1 MDILVSSNL
10 ERLLYEAADRNGDLI
25 RVWMKQLKESGSY
38 SVGEQR
44 RDWMADVFCGDY
56 ADNKDTVAEIS
67 KRYAQDRYLMDPHT
81 AVAGHVLRKYREQYS
96 DDTPTVIVGTASPYK
111 FAADVLKAVSGEET
125 DDPFTASERLEQ
137 LTGIPM
143 PEQVRRLKEFP
154 VRHTAACD
162 KDKMAEAI
170 LEG

>member
-1 MDILVSSNL
+1 M
-10 ERLLYEAADRNGDLI
+10 
-25 RVWMKQLKESGSY
+25 
-38 SVGEQR
+38 
-44 RDWMADVFCGDY
+44 
-56 ADNKDTVAEIS
+56 
-67 KRYAQDRYLMDPHT
+67 
-81 AVAGHVLRKYREQYS
+81 
-96 DDTPTVIVGTASPYK
+96 IVGTASPYK

-143 PEQVRRLKEFP
+143 PEQVRRLKELP
-154 VRHTAACD
+154 VCHTAACD